1 MKKDCVNGWS
11 NYQTW
16 KINNEILV
24 NIEFN
29 HPVTY
34 DYLEEIVNTEV
45 FSSTD
50 PRKSTLMESYARAFL
65 KEVNFEELAGVI
77 NSDF

>member
-1 MKKDCVNGWS
+1 MKKEGRNGWS

-24 NIEFN
+24 NIEFD
-29 HPVTY
+29 HPVTH
-34 DYLEEIVNTEV
+34 DYLEEIVDAEV

-50 PRKSTLMESYARAFL
+50 PRKSTLMESYARAFIS
-65 KEVNFEELAGVI
+65 EVNFEELADVI